1 MDRKHI
7 LELALEALESKR
19 ADIEAA
25 IAEIRELEN
34 ARGEAPAGKPHLP
47 VLVLVKRK
55 SKTRAQRL
63 ALSRKM
69 KAVWAAKKA
78 SAKKPRTVR
87 KGRPKS
93 AAEKKA
99 LSLKMKQVWAK
110 KRAEAAK
117 KS

>member
-7 LELALEALESKR
+7 LELALEALQAKR
-19 ADIEAA
+19 AEIEAA
-25 IAEIRELEN
+25 IAEIHELDN
-34 ARGEAPAGKPHLP
+34 ARGQASE
-47 VLVLVKRK
+47 VVTKRK

-69 KAVWAAKKA
+69 KAIWAAKKIP
-78 SAKKPRTVR
+78 AKTHPAAR

-99 LSLKMKQVWAK
+99 LSLKMKQIWAK